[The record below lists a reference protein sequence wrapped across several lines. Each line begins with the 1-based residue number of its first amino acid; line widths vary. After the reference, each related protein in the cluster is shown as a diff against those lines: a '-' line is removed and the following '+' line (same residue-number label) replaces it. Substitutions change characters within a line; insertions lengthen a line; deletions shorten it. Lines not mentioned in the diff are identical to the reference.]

1 MPHDHHA
8 PQDHAGHH
16 HHHHHLSADAGDR
29 QVAAAVG
36 INVALTA
43 AQVAGGLI
51 AGSVALIADGVHNFS
66 DAAALVLAFGAR
78 RLARRGPSAAMSFG
92 WARAEVV
99 AALVN
104 YVALVLV
111 ALWLMVEAAGRM
123 IDPPGVDGWIVV
135 WLAVLALVIDLGTAA
150 LTWRLSRD
158 SVNIRAAFLHN
169 LADAGA
175 SVAVIIG
182 GIVILLWDWRLVDP
196 ILTMGISLFILWHV
210 AGEIR
215 PVLRILMLG
224 APHPGKA
231 GQIRE
236 ALAALGGIEDVHHL
250 HLWQIDERR
259 SSLEAHLVLP
269 EGADFAATIARAKA
283 MLASDFGLTHVTLEP
298 ETRLLGCADQG
309 ARGSAL

>member
-8 PQDHAGHH
+8 PQDHAG

-104 YVALVLV
+104 YVARGRWV
-111 ALWLMVEAAGRM
+111 ARVGSWSR
-123 IDPPGVDGWIVV
+123 PPVG
-135 WLAVLALVIDLGTAA
+135 
-150 LTWRLSRD
+150 
-158 SVNIRAAFLHN
+158 
-169 LADAGA
+169 
-175 SVAVIIG
+175 
-182 GIVILLWDWRLVDP
+182 
-196 ILTMGISLFILWHV
+196 
-210 AGEIR
+210 
-215 PVLRILMLG
+215 
-224 APHPGKA
+224 
-231 GQIRE
+231 
-236 ALAALGGIEDVHHL
+236 
-250 HLWQIDERR
+250 
-259 SSLEAHLVLP
+259 
-269 EGADFAATIARAKA
+269 
-283 MLASDFGLTHVTLEP
+283 
-298 ETRLLGCADQG
+298 
-309 ARGSAL
+309 

>member
-1 MPHDHHA
+1 MPHD
-8 PQDHAGHH
+8 H
-16 HHHHHLSADAGDR
+16 HHHHHLGADTGDR

-36 INVALTA
+36 INVALTL
-43 AQVAGGLI
+43 AQVAGGLV

-78 RLARRGPSAAMSFG
+78 RLARRGADAAMSFG

-104 YVALVLV
+104 YVALILV
-111 ALWLMVEAAGRM
+111 ALWLMAEAAGRFV
-123 IDPPGVDGWIVV
+123 DPPGVDGWIVV
-135 WLAVLALVIDLGTAA
+135 WLAGLALIIDLGTAA
-150 LTWRLSRD
+150 LTWSLSKD

-196 ILTMGISLFILWHV
+196 ILTIGISLFILWHV

-224 APHPGKA
+224 APHPGKTE
-231 GQIRE
+231 QIAR
-236 ALAALGGIEDVHHL
+236 ALGGLEAVDDVHHL
-250 HLWQIDERR
+250 HLWQIDEHR
-259 SSLEAHLVLP
+259 SSVEAHLVLR
-269 EGADFAATIARAKA
+269 EGADFAATIARAKV
-283 MLASDFGLTHVTLEP
+283 MLATDFGLTHVTLEP
-298 ETRLLGCADQG
+298 ETRAQGCADQG
-309 ARGSAL
+309 PRC